1 MPARQLLVIAD
12 DLTGGADAGVRFA
25 RAGLPTRLLID
36 PAAAGLDGD
45 LAGALVVDT
54 DSRQLPPEVARR
66 AVRTAARMVR
76 AGHLFK
82 KVDSLLRGPLAAE
95 LAGLRDA
102 LPGTLVVLAPAL
114 PAAGRTTVDGVQHLD
129 GTALHHT
136 SAWAAEPRPPAR
148 DIAAQ
153 LAPIELTRIGLAE
166 VRDRRLAMAIDAAA
180 TPVVLCDA
188 ATDADLASIVHTGLA
203 ARRPICWAGTA
214 GLAGALAGALT
225 LTSPPVANGTV
236 AELTG
241 AYRDAAGGPYL
252 AVVGSATP
260 AALAQAEELASRGA
274 QLLSIPAEELIAGGG
289 DLAACISRTAAR
301 ADTVVRV
308 EGGVDPAAAG
318 RVAAALAA
326 VTAPAAAHAR
336 LLVLTGG
343 ATARAVLTGAGV
355 SSLWLLAEPE
365 PGVVVS
371 AEPATG
377 RLIVTKAGS
386 FGGRDALSRA
396 VAAVRRTPS
405 PAHRDAPKEPTA

>member
-25 RAGLPTRLLID
+25 LAGLPTRLLID
-36 PAAAGLDGD
+36 PAAAGPDGD

-66 AVRTAARMVR
+66 AVRTAAGMVS

-129 GTALHHT
+129 GTALHDT
-136 SAWAAEPRPPAR
+136 SAWTAETRPPAR

-153 LAPIELTRIGLAE
+153 LAPLELTRIGLAE

-180 TPVVLCDA
+180 TPIVLCDA
-188 ATDADLASIVHTGLA
+188 ATDADLAAIVHAGLA

-225 LTSPPVANGTV
+225 LAAPPAAGGTV
-236 AELTG
+236 AELAGTS
-241 AYRDAAGGPYL
+241 RDAAGGPYL
-252 AVVGSATP
+252 AVVGSAAP

-274 QLLSIPAEELIAGGG
+274 QLLSIPAEEVIAGG
-289 DLAACISRTAAR
+289 DLAARISRTAAR

-377 RLIVTKAGS
+377 RLVITKAGS

-396 VAAVRRTPS
+396 VAAVRRAPS
-405 PAHRDAPKEPTA
+405 PTHRDTPKEPTA